1 MTESMCPSLR
11 RLALFLLTAYRLRD
25 DRLVSRKDNEVL
37 AKAERDLLRVH
48 QLITRHRNSCR
59 ICRFNEALHG
69 LPRRYN
75 DSRTDVVS
83 INQVH

>member
-1 MTESMCPSLR
+1 MTESRCPSLC
-11 RLALFLLTAYRLRD
+11 RLALFLRNAYRLRD
-25 DRLVSRKDNEVL
+25 DRLVGMKDDQVL
-37 AKAERDLLRVH
+37 AEAERDLLRVH

-59 ICRFNEALHG
+59 ICQFNEALHG